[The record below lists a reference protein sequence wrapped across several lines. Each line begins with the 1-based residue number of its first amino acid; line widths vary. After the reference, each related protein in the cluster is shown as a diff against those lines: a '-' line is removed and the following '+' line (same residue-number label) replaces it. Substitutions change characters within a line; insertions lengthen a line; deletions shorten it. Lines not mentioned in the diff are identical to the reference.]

1 MAQGLEEFMNI
12 KLEIVVSTVI
22 TKMKD
27 KQQKYL
33 DTCTF
38 GKAKMYFYKW
48 KDWNII
54 LHLYKR
60 Q

>member
-1 MAQGLEEFMNI
+1 MNI